1 MALALRARSSARPV
15 DGQFASRGD
24 MAPRRPRAEQPVIS
38 GREIAV
44 FLIALL
50 AGTAVRLWLMSLST

>member
-1 MALALRARSSARPV
+1 MLSLRARSSARPV

-24 MAPRRPRAEQPVIS
+24 MAPRRPCADQPVIS

-44 FLIALL
+44 FLITLL
-50 AGTAVRLWLMSLST
+50 AGTGLQLWLMSLST